1 MKLKFKWSSNLNNFF
16 VAICGMVSNLVS
28 VIRYFSKIDF
38 EGGFVLEKNG
48 SYLPH
53 DSISQIDGNR
63 SKSKVKAKA
72 PDPKT
77 DRASRE
83 SSGGPAGPALLN
95 SRLDR

>member
-63 SKSKVKAKA
+63 SKSKVKGIK
-72 PDPKT
+72 
-77 DRASRE
+77 SRE
-83 SSGGPAGPALLN
+83 QILKTFSEN
-95 SRLDR
+95 